1 MESSRGSLSILSRL
15 SALKTQAPPLP
26 LRCAEG
32 LVVIW
37 GCWGHWG
44 GTVVPFA
51 GATGLLGS
59 VGVLR
64 QFRHVRWRAVVF
76 VLFVLS
82 VLFRSAC
89 AGFAG
94 WLAFWAGF
102 RYNGE
107 KTKEFL

>member
-1 MESSRGSLSILSRL
+1 M
-15 SALKTQAPPLP
+15 
-26 LRCAEG
+26 
-32 LVVIW
+32 
-37 GCWGHWG
+37 
-44 GTVVPFA
+44 
-51 GATGLLGS
+51 
-59 VGVLR
+59 LR
-64 QFRHVRWRAVVF
+64 QFRYVRWRAVVFVLF